1 MFEKGEKRMRGA
13 VKIVAV
19 FLVAWSWVLYGQAD
33 VIKTAVGETFNQS
46 PFEYELRELE
56 RRQTHTVYA
65 ISYPSP
71 VVSDLESNN
80 TVHGEFF
87 LPHGLPP
94 TKSHPAVVINH
105 ILAGG
110 FDLERMMCTT
120 LANNGVVAMFIM
132 MPYYERRGDNRG
144 RKLIMESSDRF
155 IKSLEQGIQ
164 DNRRAVDVLASR
176 PEVAAEKIGIGG
188 GSLGAIVSASV
199 CGFEPR
205 LERAFLLMGG
215 GNLEQIFRHESRE
228 TAPFRKFL
236 DSLDDASR
244 KTTLDALT
252 RLDPVSQG
260 EALHRLSRFGRL
272 RMICAS
278 EDHVIPPACSRALA
292 EAAGCTITW
301 LPGVNH
307 YTVASQSAF
316 IFAELVDFFTVR
328 RPSEWKP
335 VGANDGDKPEA
346 VGLRLLGG
354 FLRELSLMLAGTPT
368 PGCGHHLGVSL
379 AVDYKGGSHKADIQ
393 LKRGARGWYAL
404 SGNVPKLGQAAFGQA
419 KHPWMAG
426 AKESLYVG
434 SQNAVDERRFDA
446 FIAPEQ
452 LLKYQMA
459 TGALASVAMAP
470 EILTGYTRVATTPT
484 TEGMTRVAVD
494 IPHPDFFG
502 RINLVFDAKGALKSG
517 FFSLSGVQG
526 TLTISEWRL
535 DAETPE
541 TDFAPPAGRTARE
554 VNQEDV
560 LRMIAAIF
568 NRLLESVNF

>member
-1 MFEKGEKRMRGA
+1 MRGV
-13 VKIVAV
+13 VKMVTV
-19 FLVAWSWVLYGQAD
+19 FLVVWTWALYGQAD

-87 LPHGLPP
+87 LPHGLPS

-144 RKLIMESSDRF
+144 RKQMLESADRF
-155 IKSLEQGIQ
+155 IKSLEQAIQ

-176 PEVAAEKIGIGG
+176 PEVAADKVGIGG
-188 GSLGAIVSASV
+188 GSLGAIISASV

-228 TAPFRKFL
+228 TAVFRKFL

-244 KTTLDALT
+244 KETLDALM
-252 RLDPVSQG
+252 RLDPISQG
-260 EALHRLSRFGRL
+260 EALRRLSRFGRM

-278 EDHVIPPACSRALA
+278 EDHVIPPECSQLLA

-328 RPSEWKP
+328 RPPEWKP
-335 VGANDGDKPEA
+335 VGASDGDNPEA
-346 VGLRLLGG
+346 VGLRLLAG
-354 FLRELSLMLAGTPT
+354 FLRELSQMLTETPT
-368 PGCGHHLGVSL
+368 PGCGHRLSLSL
-379 AVDYKGGSHKADIQ
+379 AIDDEGSSHKAELQ
-393 LKRGARGWYAL
+393 LRRGARGWYAL

-419 KHPWMAG
+419 EYPWMAG

-434 SQNAVDERRFDA
+434 SLNAVDGRRFDT

-452 LLKYQMA
+452 LLKYQMGI
-459 TGALASVAMAP
+459 GALASVVMAP
-470 EILTGYTRVATTPT
+470 EMLTGYTRVAATPT

-502 RINLVFDAKGALKSG
+502 RINLVFDAKGAPKNG
-517 FFSLSGVQG
+517 FFSVGGVQG

-541 TDFAPPAGRTARE
+541 ADFGPPAGRTARE

-560 LRMIAAIF
+560 LRMVAAIF
-568 NRLLESVNF
+568 NRLLESINL